1 MAAPGTGTG
10 KRVAHG
16 QVACYLRFG
25 VPDAGSV
32 SPAQCSWKR
41 TGWAG
46 VAQPVEHLICNQ
58 RVGGSNPF
66 ASSKSFVSK
75 RRRMRDEIK
84 IPVRFSFQRSALPKD
99 LPDRL
104 NAESLPREAKRGWL
118 NRCQVGRGKGFRGGL
133 KRSSRSLKVCAE
145 LTCAA
150 APSRHDF
157 YAQVGERLKPTDCKS
172 VGLRSTE
179 VRILPCAPF
188 FGPVGARLAG
198 CNV

>member
-1 MAAPGTGTG
+1 MG
-10 KRVAHG
+10 KRVARR

-32 SPAQCSWKR
+32 SPAQCSWTR

-99 LPDRL
+99 LPGRP
-104 NAESLPREAKRGWL
+104 NAEGLPREAKHGSTKYAEAMP
-118 NRCQVGRGKGFRGGL
+118 GRVVKKFRGGL
-133 KRSSRSLKVCAE
+133 MRSSGSLKVCAR
-145 LTCAA
+145 LTCAL
-150 APSRHDF
+150 APSLKDF
-157 YAQVGERLKPTDCKS
+157 HAQVGERLKPTDCKS

-188 FGPVGARLAG
+188 FGPVGAWLAG